1 MAEWDGTPPGP
12 ECGMSAPDSG
22 AGLDESVRPR
32 SLDDFIGQ
40 DELRANLRVYL
51 DAARERGKALDHTL
65 FYGNPGLGKTT
76 LAQIMASELGVNL
89 VCTSGPV
96 LERSG
101 DLAAILTNLGRH
113 DILFVDE
120 IHRMPI
126 AVEEVLYPAM
136 EDFKLDLVIG
146 QGPAARTVKIDL
158 EPFTLVGATTRMG
171 LISSPLR
178 DRFGIVARLEYY
190 SPTDL
195 ARVVRRTARILGV
208 EVTPDGA
215 EEIGRRSRGTPRIA
229 NRLLRR
235 VRDFALI
242 RSNGQVTGGE
252 ASAAL
257 KRMDVDEHGLDQM
270 DRKLL
275 EVLITHY
282 DGGPVGI
289 KTLAVAC
296 SEEVRTIE
304 DIYEPY
310 LIQCGFLKRTPR
322 GRMATAR
329 AYKHLKLLLS

>member
-1 MAEWDGTPPGP
+1 MVDLANPCVAECATGI
-12 ECGMSAPDSG
+12 
-22 AGLDESVRPR
+22 DESVRPH

-40 DELRANLRVYL
+40 NELRANLRVYL
-51 DAARERGKALDHTL
+51 GAARERGKALDHTL

-89 VCTSGPV
+89 ICTSGPV

-101 DLAAILTNLGRH
+101 DLAAILTNLNRH

-190 SPTDL
+190 SPDDL
-195 ARVVRRTARILGV
+195 ARVVQRTARILGV
-208 EVTPDGA
+208 EVSTDGA
-215 EEIGRRSRGTPRIA
+215 VEIGRRSRGTPRIA

-235 VRDFALI
+235 VRDFALVHG
-242 RSNGQVTGGE
+242 NGTVTGDQ

-257 KRMDVDEHGLDQM
+257 KRMDVDELGLDQM

-275 EVLITHY
+275 EVLIKHY

-322 GRMATAR
+322 GRMATAL
-329 AYKHLKLLLS
+329 AYRHLKMLLS

>member
-1 MAEWDGTPPGP
+1 MTPRAEDFFQPAAAVGGTDMA
-12 ECGMSAPDSG
+12 A
-22 AGLDESVRPR
+22 LDESVRPR

-51 DAARERGKALDHTL
+51 EAARERGRALDHTI
-65 FYGNPGLGKTT
+65 FFGNPGLGKTT
-76 LAQIMASELGVNL
+76 LAQIMAAELGVNL

-101 DLAAILTNLGRH
+101 DLAAILTNLSRN

-190 SPTDL
+190 TPHDL
-195 ARVVRRTARILGV
+195 ARIVTRTARILGV
-208 EVTPDGA
+208 AISPDGA

-235 VRDFALI
+235 VRDFALVHGHAAI
-242 RSNGQVTGGE
+242 TGEQAAE
-252 ASAAL
+252 AMQ
-257 KRMDVDEHGLDQM
+257 RMDVDPLGLDQM
-270 DRKLL
+270 DRRLL
-275 EVLITHY
+275 EVIIRHY

-310 LIQCGFLKRTPR
+310 LIQCGFLKRSPR
-322 GRMATAR
+322 GRMVTAK
-329 AYKHLKLLLS
+329 AYEHLGLLMR

>member
-1 MAEWDGTPPGP
+1 MTDLANPCVAECTTGI
-12 ECGMSAPDSG
+12 
-22 AGLDESVRPR
+22 DESVRPH

-51 DAARERGKALDHTL
+51 GAARERGKALDHTL

-101 DLAAILTNLGRH
+101 DLAAILTNLNRH

-190 SPTDL
+190 SPDDL
-195 ARVVRRTARILGV
+195 ARVVQRTARILGV
-208 EVTPDGA
+208 EVSTDGA
-215 EEIGRRSRGTPRIA
+215 AEIGRRSRGTPHIA

-235 VRDFALI
+235 VRDFALVH
-242 RSNGQVTGGE
+242 GDGLVTGE
-252 ASAAL
+252 QASAAL
-257 KRMDVDEHGLDQM
+257 KRMDVDELGLDQM

-275 EVLITHY
+275 EVLIKHY

-322 GRMATAR
+322 GRMATAL
-329 AYKHLKLLLS
+329 AYRHLKMLLS

>member
-1 MAEWDGTPPGP
+1 MENTR
-12 ECGMSAPDSG
+12 STNS
-22 AGLDESVRPR
+22 DESVRPR
-32 SLDDFIGQ
+32 SLDDFVGQ
-40 DELRANLRVYL
+40 DELRANLRVFI
-51 DAARERGKALDHTL
+51 DAAKERKKSLDHVL

-76 LAQIMASELGVNL
+76 LAQIIASELGVNL

-101 DLAAILTNLGRH
+101 DLAAILTNLGSN

-126 AVEEVLYPAM
+126 QVEEVLYPAM

-158 EPFTLVGATTRMG
+158 EPFTLAGATTRMG

-190 SPTDL
+190 APKDL
-195 ARVVRRTARILGV
+195 TQIVQRSARILGV
-208 EVTPDGA
+208 KISDEGA
-215 EEIGRRSRGTPRIA
+215 NEIGKRARGTPRIA

-235 VRDFALI
+235 LRDFALVHGDGMI
-242 RSNGQVTGGE
+242 TRE
-252 ASAAL
+252 IASQGL
-257 KRMDVDEHGLDQM
+257 MRMDVDEQGLDQM

-275 EVLITHY
+275 EVIIRHY

-310 LIQCGFLKRTPR
+310 LIQRGFIKRTPR
-322 GRMATAR
+322 GRVATPR
-329 AYKHLKLLLS
+329 AYAHLKMLLT

>member
-1 MAEWDGTPPGP
+1 
-12 ECGMSAPDSG
+12 MSDPNNQDVACATDCATDCATG
-22 AGLDESVRPR
+22 VDESVRPR

-51 DAARERGKALDHTL
+51 GAARERGKALDHTL

-89 VCTSGPV
+89 ICTSGPV

-101 DLAAILTNLGRH
+101 DLAAILTNLNRH

-158 EPFTLVGATTRMG
+158 EAFTLVGATTRMG

-190 SPTDL
+190 TPDDL
-195 ARVVRRTARILGV
+195 ARVVQRTARILGV
-208 EVTPDGA
+208 EVSADGA
-215 EEIGRRSRGTPRIA
+215 VEIGRRSRGTPRIA

-235 VRDFALI
+235 VRDFALVH
-242 RSNGQVTGGE
+242 GDGMVTGKQ

-257 KRMDVDEHGLDQM
+257 KRMDVDELGLDQM

-275 EVLITHY
+275 EVLIKHY

-322 GRMATAR
+322 GRMATAL
-329 AYKHLKLLLS
+329 AYRHLKMLLS

>member
-1 MAEWDGTPPGP
+1 M
-12 ECGMSAPDSG
+12 
-22 AGLDESVRPR
+22 
-32 SLDDFIGQ
+32 
-40 DELRANLRVYL
+40 YL
-51 DAARERGKALDHTL
+51 GAARERGKALDHTL

-89 VCTSGPV
+89 ICTSGPV

-101 DLAAILTNLGRH
+101 DLAAILTNLNRH

-190 SPTDL
+190 SPDDL
-195 ARVVRRTARILGV
+195 ARVVQRTARILGV
-208 EVTPDGA
+208 EVSTDGA
-215 EEIGRRSRGTPRIA
+215 AEIGRRSRGTPRIA

-235 VRDFALI
+235 VRDFALVH
-242 RSNGQVTGGE
+242 GDGLVTGE
-252 ASAAL
+252 QASAAL
-257 KRMDVDEHGLDQM
+257 KRMDVDELGLDQM

-275 EVLITHY
+275 EVLIKHY

-322 GRMATAR
+322 GRMATAL
-329 AYKHLKLLLS
+329 AYRHLKMLLS